1 MICCI
6 VLKPT
11 HKSKKLLLERSRQR
25 EFSEILEAQL
35 RCPVFI
41 FNYTD
46 ITYVFFEDVIVVPSA
61 LKITADFMITIQAT
75 DLRVLDVSDTPDY
88 FWNEVKNKLT
98 SLAISAFEW
107 KHLIISFLMQMDPF
121 NPKKSDVGI
130 DLFEQFR
137 DLIKAEGSSKQQKY
151 FKNKLSILRKRVSL
165 ESLLRFLKRD

>member
-11 HKSKKLLLERSRQR
+11 HKSKKLLLKRSRQR

-35 RCPVFI
+35 RCPVFV

-98 SLAISAFEW
+98 SLAISSRKSKANHRFNFFFLYLGMYSW
-107 KHLIISFLMQMDPF
+107 LSYLILGQ
-121 NPKKSDVGI
+121 G
-130 DLFEQFR
+130 L
-137 DLIKAEGSSKQQKY
+137 
-151 FKNKLSILRKRVSL
+151 
-165 ESLLRFLKRD
+165 

>member
-1 MICCI
+1 
-6 VLKPT
+6 
-11 HKSKKLLLERSRQR
+11 
-25 EFSEILEAQL
+25 
-35 RCPVFI
+35 
-41 FNYTD
+41 
-46 ITYVFFEDVIVVPSA
+46 
-61 LKITADFMITIQAT
+61 MITIQAT
-75 DLRVLDVSDTPDY
+75 DLRVLDVSDAPDY
-88 FWNEVKNKLT
+88 FWNEVKNKLS

-107 KHLIISFLMQMDPF
+107 KHLISSFLMQMDPF